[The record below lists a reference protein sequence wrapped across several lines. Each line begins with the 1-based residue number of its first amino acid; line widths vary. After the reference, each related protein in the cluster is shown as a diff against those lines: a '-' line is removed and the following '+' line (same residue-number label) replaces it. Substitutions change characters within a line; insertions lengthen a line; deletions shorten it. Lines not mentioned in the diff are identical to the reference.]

1 MLADT
6 INGILKRDRLTAMQF
21 CRSSVHQSEIGTP
34 KVHQSNKKMDDG
46 HKGCGI
52 SRLPLILL
60 AFQFN
65 SIGILIISLSTQYSL
80 KQLVGVRKL
89 LIIFILLG
97 CTIRILSSRENSR
110 CISHQ
115 TLFLFEVDI
124 ACSSDRVI
132 DLLPLIY
139 PQFDRMECIVYISSF
154 VIVSRSG
161 RRSFHD

>member
-1 MLADT
+1 M
-6 INGILKRDRLTAMQF
+6 
-21 CRSSVHQSEIGTP
+21 
-34 KVHQSNKKMDDG
+34 G
-46 HKGCGI
+46 HEGCGI